1 MLLRPQPK
9 DFQIVAYYLGKLL
22 IGFSV
27 FMIFPI
33 ALSFALGELGP
44 LCDLVIGFFFCLSVG
59 LVLHILCYT
68 RVAPKWAHGLII
80 VSLSWLACAFFGAVP
95 LFMSGHYGCFLDA
108 YFDAMSGLT
117 TTGLTLAQDLSHMA
131 YGHNLWRHLLAF
143 IGGQGV
149 VVVVLSF
156 FVNGVP
162 GMFRLYVGEARDE
175 RVLPNI
181 RHTARFI
188 WIVSLTYLVLGSLA
202 LTAAIAY
209 DGMPLGNALY
219 NSVCIFMSAFDTG
232 GFGPHDQ
239 NMMYYH
245 SPAFEIVSLVIMLL
259 GAINFRL
266 HYVVWTGQRKEIWK
280 NFEVIIMF
288 STIMMTFVLVG
299 VGLAQT
305 NVYANPLGMF
315 RKGFYHLLSAHTGT
329 GFQTIYPSEFV
340 RDWGSLSLF
349 ALIVAMG
356 LGGCV
361 SSTTGGIKAMRLGI
375 VFKVFTNDV
384 KSYISPA
391 AAVFFEKI
399 HHIKDVILTDKQMRS
414 ALLITIA
421 YMLLFFAGSAI
432 GMMYGYP
439 FMEAIFESV
448 SAAGNVGLSCGIT
461 GPMMPAVLKITYVL
475 QMWVG
480 RLEFISVFALAGFFY
495 AMVKGK

>member
-22 IGFSV
+22 IGFST

-33 ALSFALGELGP
+33 VLSFSLGEWGP
-44 LCDLVIGFFFCLSVG
+44 LCDLLIGFFFCMSVG
-59 LVLHILCYT
+59 LIFHIFCYT
-68 RVAPKWAHGLII
+68 KADPKWAHGLVI
-80 VSLSWLACAFFGAVP
+80 VSLSWLICAFLGAVP
-95 LFMSGHYGCFLDA
+95 LYLSGHYGTFLDA

-117 TTGLTLAQDLSHMA
+117 TTGLTLAQDISHMA

-188 WIVSLTYLVLGSLA
+188 WVVSSTYLVLGSMA
-202 LTAAIAY
+202 LTAAIVY
-209 DGMPLGNALY
+209 DGMPLGNAIY

-232 GFGPHDQ
+232 GFGPHDL

-245 SPAFEIVSLVIMLL
+245 SPVFEIVSIVIMLL

-266 HYVVWTGQRKEIWK
+266 HYVLWTGQRKELWK
-280 NFEVIIMF
+280 NFEIFVLF
-288 STIMMTFVLVG
+288 TTIMGTFSLVAL
-299 VGLAQT
+299 GLTQT
-305 NVYANPLGMF
+305 NVYTNALGIF
-315 RKGFYHLLSAHTGT
+315 RKGFYHLISAHTGT
-329 GFQTIYPSEFV
+329 GFQTIYPLEFV

-349 ALIVAMG
+349 GLIVAMG

-384 KSYISPA
+384 KQYISPP

-399 HHIKDVILTDKQMRS
+399 HHIKDTILTDKQMRS
-414 ALLITIA
+414 ALLIMIA
-421 YMLLFFAGSAI
+421 YIALFFIGSGI
-432 GMMYGYP
+432 GMVYGYP
-439 FMEAIFESV
+439 FMESVFESV
-448 SAAGNVGLSCGIT
+448 SAAANVGLSCGIT
-461 GPMMPAVLKITYVL
+461 DPAMPGVLKVTYVL

-480 RLEFISVFALAGFFY
+480 RLEFISVFALVGFFY

>member
-1 MLLRPQPK
+1 MLLRPQKK
-9 DFQIVAYYLGKLL
+9 DFQIVAYHLGKLL
-22 IGFSV
+22 IGFSA

-33 ALSFALGELGP
+33 AVSLALREWGP
-44 LCDLVIGFFFCLSVG
+44 LADLLIGFFFCLSVG
-59 LVLHILCYT
+59 LILHLTCYI
-68 RVAPKWAHGLII
+68 RVEPKWAHGLVI
-80 VSLSWLACAFFGAVP
+80 VSISWLACAFLGSVP
-95 LFMSGHYGCFLDA
+95 LFMSGHYGSFLDA

-117 TTGLTLAQDLSHMA
+117 TTGLTLAQDLNHMA
-131 YGHNLWRHLLAF
+131 YGHNLWRHILAF

-188 WIVSLTYLVLGSLA
+188 WIASLTYLVLGSA
-202 LTAAIAY
+202 VLTTVIVR
-209 DGMPLGNALY
+209 DGMPFGNALF

-232 GFGPHDQ
+232 GFGPHAQ

-245 SPAFEIVSLVIMLL
+245 SVAFEMTTLVIMFL
-259 GAINFRL
+259 GAMNFRL
-266 HYVVWTGQRKEIWK
+266 HYVLWTGQRKELWR
-280 NFEVIIMF
+280 NFEVIVLF
-288 STIMMTFVLVG
+288 TTIMITFFLVAI
-299 VGLAQT
+299 GLSQT
-305 NVYANPLGMF
+305 NVYANAFGIF
-315 RKGFYHLLSAHTGT
+315 RKGFYHLVSAHTGT
-329 GFQTIYPSEFV
+329 GFQTIYSSEFV

-349 ALIVAMG
+349 GLIVAMG

-384 KSYISPA
+384 KQYVSPPA
-391 AAVFFEKI
+391 AIVFERI

-421 YMLLFFAGSAI
+421 YMALFFMGAGI
-432 GMMYGYP
+432 GMVCGYP
-439 FMEAIFESV
+439 FMESVFESV
-448 SAAGNVGLSCGIT
+448 SAAANVGLSCGIT
-461 GPMMPAVLKITYVL
+461 DPMMPTVLKITYIL

-480 RLEFISVFALAGFFY
+480 RLEFISVFALVGFFY

>member
-1 MLLRPQPK
+1 MLFRPESK
-9 DFQIVAYYLGKLL
+9 DFQIVAFYLGKLL
-22 IGFSV
+22 IGFSL
-27 FMIFPI
+27 FMIFPL

-44 LCDLVIGFFFCLSVG
+44 LCDLAIGFFFCLSTG
-59 LVLHILCYT
+59 FILHILCYT
-68 RVAPKWAHGLII
+68 TASPKWAHGLII
-80 VSLSWLACAFFGAVP
+80 VSISWLTCAFFGAIP
-95 LFMSGHYGCFLDA
+95 LFMSGHYGSFLDA
-108 YFDAMSGLT
+108 YFDGMSGLT
-117 TTGLTLAQDLSHMA
+117 TTGLTLAYDLSHMA

-149 VVVVLSF
+149 VVVILSF
-156 FVNGVP
+156 FVNGVH

-188 WIVSLTYLVLGSLA
+188 WMVSFTYLILGSLA
-202 LTAAIAY
+202 LTSVLVY
-209 DGMPLGNALY
+209 DGVPVGNALY
-219 NSVCIFMSAFDTG
+219 NSVCIFMAAFDTG

-245 SPAFEIVSLVIMLL
+245 SAGFEIVTLVIMLL

-266 HYVVWTGQRKEIWK
+266 HYVVWTGQRKELWK
-280 NFEVIIMF
+280 NFEIGILF
-288 STIMMTFVLVG
+288 ITLMTTFILVAL
-299 VGLAQT
+299 GLSQT
-305 NVYANPLGMF
+305 NVYGNPFGIF
-315 RKGFYHLLSAHTGT
+315 RKGFYHLVSAHTGT
-329 GFQTIYPSEFV
+329 GFQTIYASEFV

-349 ALIVAMG
+349 SLIVAMG

-384 KSYISPA
+384 KSYISPP

-399 HHIKDVILTDKQMRS
+399 HHIKDVVLTDKQMRS

-421 YMLLFFAGSAI
+421 YILLFFIGSGI

-439 FMEAIFESV
+439 FMESIFESV

-461 GPMMPAVLKITYVL
+461 DPAMPAPLKMTYIL
-475 QMWVG
+475 QMWIG
-480 RLEFISVFALAGFFY
+480 RLEFISVFVLVGFFY
-495 AMVKGK
+495 ALVKGK